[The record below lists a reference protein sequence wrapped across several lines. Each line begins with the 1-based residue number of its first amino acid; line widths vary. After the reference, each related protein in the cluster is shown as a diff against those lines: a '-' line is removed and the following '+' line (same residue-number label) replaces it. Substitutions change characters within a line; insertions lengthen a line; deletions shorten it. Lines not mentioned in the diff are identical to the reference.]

1 MKSIKYIALSAFL
14 TLSAFCAVLYTS
26 CNKDECKD
34 VTCQNGGT
42 CSGGNCTCVVGYEG
56 TRCETKS
63 RDKFVGVYVGT
74 EACTVGTDNYSIT
87 ISANSDAIK
96 LTLTNLY
103 NNGSPIITAI
113 CTMTGAN
120 TFSFN
125 GTQLPAI
132 SFNGTG
138 TLSGNSLTVAYTISD
153 AGASNTCTFTGSK

>member
-14 TLSAFCAVLYTS
+14 TLSALSAVLYSS
-26 CNKDECKD
+26 CTKDECKD
-34 VTCQNGGT
+34 VTCQNGGV
-42 CSGGNCTCVVGYEG
+42 CSGGNCTCTVGYEG

-63 RDKFVGVYVGT
+63 RDKFIGTYVGT
-74 EACTVGTDNYSIT
+74 EACTLGTDAYSIT

-113 CTMTGAN
+113 CTMTGEN

-125 GTQLPAI
+125 GTALPAI
-132 SFNGTG
+132 TFNGTG
-138 TLSGNSLTVAYTISD
+138 TLSTNTLTVAYTINDGTTNNS
-153 AGASNTCTFTGSK
+153 CTFTGTK